1 MTGPPI
7 TLMKSRRLIELS
19 REPQDHAKRTLVYTT
34 LTVVWGLKS
43 RDENTV
49 ASPGLAHPPWVI
61 SDGGRRSWACS
72 LSRSDRT

>member
-49 ASPGLAHPPWVI
+49 ASRQRQAIRKDLLTF
-61 SDGGRRSWACS
+61 C
-72 LSRSDRT
+72 